1 MPAVAKKT
9 TKTATKKTT
18 EETATDV
25 VAETTEEEAVAV
37 AAPKAAKATKTAK
50 AAKATK
56 TAKAAKPEAEEVL
69 ADGVEAVAATPAKK
83 ATKRAVKAPA
93 DGAAKKTK
101 RKAKYII
108 LYSPFLMRETKHEL
122 IGEPLESANGRQ
134 QWARCAVS
142 HHSQLVNLD
151 ALEDAKAKN
160 GATILLSREDS
171 KEYSPKGEYAIGDV
185 IYHKTWDDVGIIRSK
200 EIMSNGRAALLVHF
214 EKNKEKRLV
223 ENLV

>member
-9 TKTATKKTT
+9 TKTAIKKTT
-18 EETATDV
+18 TD
-25 VAETTEEEAVAV
+25 EPKEKAVKVTSAKV
-37 AAPKAAKATKTAK
+37 EKAPAKEAKAKAVKTV
-50 AAKATK
+50 
-56 TAKAAKPEAEEVL
+56 KAAKPEVEVDLVVDGLDSAVVL
-69 ADGVEAVAATPAKK
+69 ADAPAPAKK
-83 ATKRAVKAPA
+83 ATKRAAKVAGEGA
-93 DGAAKKTK
+93 AAKKTK

>member
-9 TKTATKKTT
+9 KTATKKVTT
-18 EETATDV
+18 KTA
-25 VAETTEEEAVAV
+25 
-37 AAPKAAKATKTAK
+37 KTAK
-50 AAKATK
+50 AASADVEVKI
-56 TAKAAKPEAEEVL
+56 ENVEEVVL
-69 ADGVEAVAATPAKK
+69 EAVDAPVEAPAKPAKK
-83 ATKRAVKAPA
+83 ATKRVAKPKTEGA
-93 DGAAKKTK
+93 AAKKTK

>member
-9 TKTATKKTT
+9 TKPATTKTT
-18 EETATDV
+18 TKEPTEKAVKVTSAKVETAT
-25 VAETTEEEAVAV
+25 TEKVIKAKAVK
-37 AAPKAAKATKTAK
+37 APKAAK
-50 AAKATK
+50 
-56 TAKAAKPEAEEVL
+56 PEVEVL
-69 ADGVEAVAATPAKK
+69 VDGVEASAVVAVPAKK
-83 ATKRAVKAPA
+83 ATKRAAKAPA
-93 DGAAKKTK
+93 DPAAKKTK

>member
-9 TKTATKKTT
+9 TKTEAKKTT
-18 EETATDV
+18 TKVTAEKAVKATATKAEKPV
-25 VAETTEEEAVAV
+25 KVAKSAN
-37 AAPKAAKATKTAK
+37 
-50 AAKATK
+50 
-56 TAKAAKPEAEEVL
+56 AEEPEIEMM
-69 ADGVEAVAATPAKK
+69 DGILDVPAEAPAKK
-83 ATKRAVKAPA
+83 ATKRAAKATGEGA
-93 DGAAKKTK
+93 AAKKTK
-101 RKAKYII
+101 RKAKYIV

-151 ALEDAKAKN
+151 ALEDQKAKN

-171 KEYSPKGEYAIGDV
+171 KEYSPKNEYAIGDV

>member
-1 MPAVAKKT
+1 MPAVAKK

-18 EETATDV
+18 T
-25 VAETTEEEAVAV
+25 
-37 AAPKAAKATKTAK
+37 KAAKTAK
-50 AAKATK
+50 AASADVEVKI
-56 TAKAAKPEAEEVL
+56 ENVEEVVL
-69 ADGVEAVAATPAKK
+69 EAVDAPVEALAKPAKK
-83 ATKRAVKAPA
+83 ATKRVAKPKTEGA
-93 DGAAKKTK
+93 AAKKTK

>member
-9 TKTATKKTT
+9 TKTVAKTATAKKATATT
-18 EETATDV
+18 EE
-25 VAETTEEEAVAV
+25 
-37 AAPKAAKATKTAK
+37 KAA
-50 AAKATK
+50 
-56 TAKAAKPEAEEVL
+56 AKAAKPAKVAKVAKPKAEVSDVVNGAEVEA
-69 ADGVEAVAATPAKK
+69 AVAAPAKK
-83 ATKRAVKAPA
+83 ATKRAAKAPA

-160 GATILLSREDS
+160 GAAVILSREDS

>member
-9 TKTATKKTT
+9 TKTETKKTT
-18 EETATDV
+18 TKVATEKAV
-25 VAETTEEEAVAV
+25 KVTPAKVEKTVAV
-37 AAPKAAKATKTAK
+37 KETKTKAVKAAKEAAPDVDIELLEGIATLEVA
-50 AAKATK
+50 
-56 TAKAAKPEAEEVL
+56 EA
-69 ADGVEAVAATPAKK
+69 PAKK
-83 ATKRAVKAPA
+83 ATKRAAKAPA